1 MSVATTLDNQTR
13 RALKQQAHHLKPV
26 VMLGQAG
33 LTEGVLAEVERAL
46 FDHELIKVRITGY
59 DRDERDAQV
68 AEIARQ
74 TNAALVQR
82 IGNVAV
88 LYRKRPEPA
97 G

>member
-59 DRDERDAQV
+59 DRDKRDAQV

-97 G
+97 A

>member
-1 MSVATTLDNQTR
+1 MSTGQPLDNQTR

-46 FDHELIKVRITGY
+46 FDHELIKIRVTGF

-74 TNAALVQR
+74 TQAALVQR

-97 G
+97 A

>member
-97 G
+97 A

>member
-13 RALKQQAHHLKPV
+13 RALKQQAQQLKPV

-97 G
+97 A

>member
-1 MSVATTLDNQTR
+1 MSVDTTLDNQTR
-13 RALKQQAHHLKPV
+13 RTLKQQAHHLKPV

-46 FDHELIKVRITGY
+46 FDHELIKVRVTGF

-68 AEIARQ
+68 AEIARR
-74 TNAALVQR
+74 TDAALVQR

-88 LYRKRPEPA
+88 LYRQRPEPA
-97 G
+97 A